1 MVKVLA
7 KARASYEGLA
17 GEAWL
22 PRSLLAGRVHF
33 FEGCWADGLNSLV
46 TVAWTSPPV
55 SCHEVISSEQAYKS
69 QSENASKRV
78 MTFSFLVMTFCNL
91 ISVVESHHICHI
103 LFIKKKGLEC
113 PGGRVVKDPPL
124 MRGHGFP
131 PCSRKIP
138 YAAGQLS
145 PCSTTTES

>member
-1 MVKVLA
+1 MLA
-7 KARASYEGLA
+7 KARASYEGLT

-33 FEGCWADGLNSLV
+33 FEGCWTDGLNSLV
-46 TVAWTSPPV
+46 TVAWRSPPV
-55 SCHEVISSEQAYKS
+55 SCQEVISSEQAHKS

-103 LFIKKKGLEC
+103 LFTKNKGLEC

-124 MRGHGFP
+124 MLGTWVPSLLQEG
-131 PCSRKIP
+131 
-138 YAAGQLS
+138 
-145 PCSTTTES
+145 STFCRATKPVFHNY